1 MDESKSI
8 ANTMHMYIHANGG
21 QVEAHCDR
29 EISSLASNA
38 WQFTKF
44 LDGVRENAVK
54 LRLKGR
60 GERL

>member
-8 ANTMHMYIHANGG
+8 TNTVDMDINTNGG
-21 QVEAHCDR
+21 QVETHGDR
-29 EISSLASNA
+29 EIGGLASNT

-54 LRLKGR
+54 LRLKCR
-60 GERL
+60 GECL